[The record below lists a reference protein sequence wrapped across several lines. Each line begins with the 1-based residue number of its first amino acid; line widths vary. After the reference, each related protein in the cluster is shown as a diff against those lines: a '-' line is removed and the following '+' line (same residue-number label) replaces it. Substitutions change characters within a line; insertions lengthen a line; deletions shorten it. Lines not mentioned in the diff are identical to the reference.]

1 MTLYLFFDCF
11 YLIDNSFLVYM
22 HNVPYVSIQLVFA
35 SGSVSLGL
43 LDEMLL
49 PRYALSGAPIYL
61 RVYMRTFRPILVA
74 LVKVSN

>member
-1 MTLYLFFDCF
+1 
-11 YLIDNSFLVYM
+11 M

-49 PRYALSGAPIYL
+49 PRYTLSGAPIYL

-74 LVKVSN
+74 FVKVSSLLIILYFCVKKKSQLISN